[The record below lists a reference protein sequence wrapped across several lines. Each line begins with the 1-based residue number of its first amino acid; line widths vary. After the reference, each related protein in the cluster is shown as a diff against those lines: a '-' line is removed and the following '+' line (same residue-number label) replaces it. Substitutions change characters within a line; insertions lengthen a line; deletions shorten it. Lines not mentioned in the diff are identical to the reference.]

1 MIGILPDFS
10 NLFTKNSS
18 AVEVTAPTPALSLSS
33 SNSLVATPLPS
44 PVFKFNFNLPNFSS
58 LLNSPSTP
66 LQNWQQNGA
75 VPVTSN
81 KGSSPTVNE
90 ATLNKVK
97 TSQGF
102 QKMLSENKGK
112 EFTGVVFIR
121 DLNSEAGTTG
131 EQAVLLKVDAAGN
144 IVQSEAFK
152 ASSKPTA
159 YTQGEM
165 SNSEAG
171 KDLLAKGK
179 VKRPTVAE
187 AQLDNVITYSASPT
201 SNGRYNPQEAVK
213 VDRDGKKGPGV
224 GLDSTSPDIQIHK
237 SYYGD
242 QTSSLGCLTI
252 NDADFQRFQNTLKSF
267 NSGKSNFSAVVI
279 S

>member
-97 TSQGF
+97 TSEGF
-102 QKMLSENKGK
+102 QKMLSENRGK

-121 DLNSEAGTTG
+121 DPNSQAGTTG

-144 IVQSEAFK
+144 IVQSEAFR

-159 YTQGEM
+159 YNQSEM
-165 SNSEAG
+165 KNSKVG
-171 KDLLAKGK
+171 QDLLAKGK
-179 VKRPTVAE
+179 VKPTVAE
-187 AQLDNVITYSASPT
+187 AQLNNVITYSASST
-201 SNGRYNPQEAVK
+201 ADGRYNPQEAVL
-213 VDRDGKKGPGV
+213 VDRDGVAGDKV
-224 GLDSTSPDIQIHK
+224 GRPSTSSDIQIHR
-237 SYYGD
+237 SFYGD
-242 QTSSLGCLTI
+242 QTSSVGCLTV

-267 NSGKSNFSAVVI
+267 NSGKSKFSAVVI